1 MNGYNNGI
9 KALKDNSQD
18 TNASDSNSTTDTSK
32 RYRFES
38 FIE

>member
-1 MNGYNNGI
+1 MNGYDNGI

-18 TNASDSNSTTDTSK
+18 ANTSDNNNTTETSK
-32 RYRFES
+32 RYRFEF